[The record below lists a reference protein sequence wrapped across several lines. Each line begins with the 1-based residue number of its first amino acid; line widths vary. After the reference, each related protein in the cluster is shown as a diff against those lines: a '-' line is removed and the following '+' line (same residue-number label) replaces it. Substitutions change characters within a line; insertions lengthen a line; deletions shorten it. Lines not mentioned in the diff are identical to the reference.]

1 MLDKPPP
8 SRYRIVERDRR
19 LVTIDTWSGQET
31 GTAASSEAASLEGRS
46 LRLGAGPQNM
56 GQGRATLGTT
66 AVQASANAPSN
77 TASNTLPNAPA
88 KPGPW
93 GSAPKSLA
101 STERQ
106 TKIIGLV
113 FAGLAVGAVLIL
125 TNLWLPAIVVLLV
138 PQIRNAV
145 WSAAKPALTRFL
157 DGR

>member
-66 AVQASANAPSN
+66 ASQASADAPSN
-77 TASNTLPNAPA
+77 AAAPNAVP

-113 FAGLAVGAVLIL
+113 FAGLAIGAILIL

>member
-31 GTAASSEAASLEGRS
+31 GTAASSEAASLERRS

-66 AVQASANAPSN
+66 ASQASADAPSNAPS
-77 TASNTLPNAPA
+77 

-93 GSAPKSLA
+93 GAAPKSPG

-113 FAGLAVGAVLIL
+113 FAGLAVSAVLIL
-125 TNLWLPAIVVLLV
+125 TGLWLPAVVVLLV
-138 PQIRNAV
+138 PQIRNPV
-145 WSAAKPALTRFL
+145 WAAAKPALARFL